1 MRKKENQKFS
11 RKRREKL
18 KKDEN
23 RQPESKTAMI
33 SVILVAS
40 ALSISLMARSYALE
54 EKIGDYKSQRKEVK
68 AQISAEE
75 QRTKEIEALKE
86 YMQSDEYAKQDNRV
100 EVIHKENGGLSDA
113 RNAGIPY
120 AKGEYIIFLDSDDY
134 IENDM
139 FEYMY
144 TRIKDSGADMATCGL
159 YEVYKDRI
167 ETQKEEVDFVCTGEE
182 AFRCI
187 LRGHTIRGEI
197 WNKLIRKSC
206 IEDLR
211 FPKGRLYED
220 IYYTVDLMQRIKKV
234 AVGTKPKYYYLHR
247 EDSITGKAY
256 RPKVFDIIDG
266 YTKNYEVVK
275 EKFPSLT
282 QEAECLWI
290 WSRFI
295 VLDKML
301 LQEDYKKL
309 EGYQDLK
316 RFIRG
321 HILTILRN
329 PYFQPKRKISSVV
342 LCVNTGLYRKMVF
355 MSEEKK
361 K

>member
-1 MRKKENQKFS
+1 M
-11 RKRREKL
+11 
-18 KKDEN
+18 
-23 RQPESKTAMI
+23 PTI
-33 SVILVAS
+33 SVIVPVYKVEPYIRKCVDSILGQTFSDIQVILVDDGS
-40 ALSISLMARSYALE
+40 PDQCG
-54 EKIGDYKSQRKEVK
+54 KIC
-68 AQISAEE
+68 
-75 QRTKEIEALKE
+75 
-86 YMQSDEYAKQDNRV
+86 DEYAKQDNRV

-301 LQEDYKKL
+301 LQEDYKK
-309 EGYQDLK
+309 
-316 RFIRG
+316 
-321 HILTILRN
+321 
-329 PYFQPKRKISSVV
+329 
-342 LCVNTGLYRKMVF
+342 
-355 MSEEKK
+355 
-361 K
+361 